1 MTKKPFTVDAWL
13 FLCGA
18 CRDYVSND
26 DVTALDDVEADRV
39 QRGAADLMQVYSL
52 SFSNTAGENWFKC
65 ECCKTHSFS
74 DRHIYAGKKRGDE
87 VR

>member
-1 MTKKPFTVDAWL
+1 MNKGQYRAARRLIRENWIYAL
-13 FLCGA
+13 
-18 CRDYVSND
+18 RWMD
-26 DVTALDDVEADRV
+26 DDTALDDVEEDRV

-74 DRHIYAGKKRGDE
+74 ERHIYAGKKRGDE